1 MILDT
6 KQLSTTSTVQ
16 CVLALSLPLS
26 IVSMP
31 VEDNLV
37 SRFMAGVLYTCMHTH
52 CGTLYGSTYGCKW
65 NFHSQCVCSPR

>member
-31 VEDNLV
+31 VEDSLV
-37 SRFMAGVLYTCMHTH
+37 SRFIASVLYIHTH
-52 CGTLYGSTYGCKW
+52 CGTLYGSAYGCKW
-65 NFHSQCVCSPR
+65 NFHSQRVCSPR